1 MVSVGYLDRTGK
13 QGALIGIL
21 FCFNSCYNLYTNTRV
36 SARKLDSVRYLIRTG
51 ITWGTWKGIL
61 FFVYNVLSRM
71 IDEWFN
77 HSY

>member
-51 ITWGTWKGIL
+51 ITWGALIGAL
-61 FFVYNVLSRM
+61 FVLNVLEYS
-71 IDEWFN
+71 
-77 HSY
+77 H

>member
-51 ITWGTWKGIL
+51 ITWGT
-61 FFVYNVLSRM
+61 
-71 IDEWFN
+71 
-77 HSY
+77 